1 MDESADRLQRVLN
14 AAACVVSGT
23 QKYDRGLSRLLHTE
37 LHWLDVSE
45 RVKYKLSI
53 MVHSCLKGQAHQ
65 YLIDFCLP
73 RSAVTSRQRLRSASR
88 QLLDVPRYR
97 LSTFAR
103 RAFSVVS
110 PSVWNSLPEYL
121 RVPAVGRDKFQK
133 TVEKVSVCNVLVNTA
148 HQRFYDNALNNY
160 SHYIYITFTFTHSV

>member
-1 MDESADRLQRVLN
+1 MDESADRLRVLN

-45 RVKYKLSI
+45 RVKYKLSV
-53 MVHSCLKGQAHQ
+53 MVHSCLKGQALQ

-73 RSAVTSRQRLRSASR
+73 RSAVTSRQRLRYASR
-88 QLLDVPRYR
+88 QLLDVPRYP
-97 LSTFAR
+97 LSSFAR
-103 RAFSVVS
+103 RAFSAAG

-121 RVPAVGRDKFQK
+121 RNLAVGRDSFRKEWK
-133 TVEKVSVCNVLVNTA
+133 TFAT
-148 HQRFYDNALNNY
+148 Y
-160 SHYIYITFTFTHSV
+160 